1 MFFVEEN
8 VPFEKTSCMC
18 VWISS
23 YSKGLI
29 YAKMYPTITA
39 LMVNLISPDEPEVI
53 IAGIL

>member
-1 MFFVEEN
+1 
-8 VPFEKTSCMC
+8 MC

-39 LMVNLISPDEPEVI
+39 LMVNLISPDEAEVI